1 VIRTR
6 CVVEEI
12 EVGLR
17 LVLVCA
23 KLGLLAR
30 CGLATKIEGVHP
42 IMTNQQSPE
51 PQPEHV
57 NYIPGYGVI
66 PDPQPARQESVRVS
80 RDRAQYVRQ
89 QKGHSLTL
97 HLLLGVFVLWI
108 PAVYISV
115 SPNHYWHA

>member
-1 VIRTR
+1 
-6 CVVEEI
+6 
-12 EVGLR
+12 
-17 LVLVCA
+17 
-23 KLGLLAR
+23 
-30 CGLATKIEGVHP
+30 
-42 IMTNQQSPE
+42 MTNQQPPE
-51 PQPEHV
+51 PQPEQV

-66 PDPQPARQESVRVS
+66 PDPTPAAVQQPVRVS

-108 PAVYISV
+108 PAIYISV